1 MRDERERD
9 REWDKD
15 QEDQEEQPQR
25 KRKAFGDEEKKK
37 RPPIHC
43 GSCMIEIKQ
52 GDAVF
57 EVVGAYVNQTR
68 RRVNVCYRCAMNPP
82 KLVLA
87 E

>member
-15 QEDQEEQPQR
+15 QDDQQEDQPR
-25 KRKAFGDEEKKK
+25 KRGRFGEDEKKK

-43 GSCMIEIKQ
+43 GSCMMEIKQ
-52 GDAVF
+52 GDTVF
-57 EVVGAYVNQTR
+57 EVEGAYVNQTR
-68 RRVNVCYRCAMNPP
+68 RKVNVCYRCAMNPP
-82 KLVLA
+82 KKIPV